1 VFRASDAAAYEADR
15 KGKGQSFADWRS
27 YQISDHLP
35 LWVELRSDFSAEY
48 LDDLAKS

>member
-1 VFRASDAAAYEADR
+1 MSEH
-15 KGKGQSFADWRS
+15 
-27 YQISDHLP
+27 SDHLP